1 MLRTRYVLYCT
12 RYSTECTVDRE
23 KKLSVTVAVVVRV
36 SASCIEAYVSC
47 RLHPCSTP
55 RAVHTFL
62 HSTARVPVSRLLQY
76 ALYAYRHNY
85 NRTVRLGTVPGTVM
99 YSRVVL
105 DDLTTPNLLF
115 LYDTHSRSAR
125 LNATVTGG

>member
-1 MLRTRYVLYCT
+1 MLVRHVSKPMFRVVCT
-12 RYSTECTVDRE
+12 R
-23 KKLSVTVAVVVRV
+23 VVRPEP
-36 SASCIEAYVSC
+36 STRFCI
-47 RLHPCSTP
+47 
-55 RAVHTFL
+55 
-62 HSTARVPVSRLLQY
+62 LQLEYRCPGCY

>member
-1 MLRTRYVLYCT
+1 MNVTYTVRTVLYPVQ
-12 RYSTECTVDRE
+12 Y
-23 KKLSVTVAVVVRV
+23 RV
-36 SASCIEAYVSC
+36 YCGQGE
-47 RLHPCSTP
+47 
-55 RAVHTFL
+55 
-62 HSTARVPVSRLLQY
+62 

>member
-55 RAVHTFL
+55 RAVM
-62 HSTARVPVSRLLQY
+62 
-76 ALYAYRHNY
+76 YRHNY